1 MTNDTVDFFIQ
12 LATMPIGLIASI
24 FGGAAS
30 QGGPPQSQVKT
41 GTSTM
46 GNVGAA
52 QRQAATAVAGVRHT
66 SVTPPTLPAT
76 AQQRYVMPS
85 KPAPVTTVGKRDTKA
100 PIGGSTFV
108 LPPVGGGGSGSTAPK
123 IGGRARFK

>member
-1 MTNDTVDFFIQ
+1 MSNDNLDFVMQ
-12 LATMPIGLIASI
+12 LLTMPIGLIASI

-30 QGGPPQSQVKT
+30 QGGPPQSQRSGST
-41 GTSTM
+41 SYTTSITSPTSTVM
-46 GNVGAA
+46 HTTVGKP
-52 QRQAATAVAGVRHT
+52 Q
-66 SVTPPTLPAT
+66 LPAT